1 MTNQGLSVRQRHTVS
16 ACNYY
21 DTAAGS
27 DGSMD
32 IVDDDDPRKIME
44 DSEDN
49 EPNQS
54 DPGIVL
60 RLFYLSLADKI
71 RGGSSSRRMMFE
83 LTRRVIAIGIRV
95 GAIDKTYE
103 EAAQVL
109 GTSRQ
114 SLHLI
119 GVKVAQRLGMPDHS
133 HPGRARAG
141 KAGARAK
148 NAKERRLI

>member
-1 MTNQGLSVRQRHTVS
+1 MTSQGLSVRQRHKVS
-16 ACNYY
+16 ACSYY
-21 DTAAGS
+21 DTAVGA
-27 DGSMD
+27 DGDID
-32 IVDDDDPRKIME
+32 IVDGEDPRSVME
-44 DSEDN
+44 DGERS
-49 EPNQS
+49 S
-54 DPGIVL
+54 DRGDAGMVL
-60 RLFYLSLADKI
+60 RLFYLSLGEKI